1 MEGSYS
7 GDGSPTWDYQPPELG
22 VRTLLGD
29 QALSF
34 PGTEFAVRPEVRQLG
49 KFRSSRK
56 GRIRVNKEVTVL
68 SEIC

>member
-1 MEGSYS
+1 MEGPGSEN
-7 GDGSPTWDYQPPELG
+7 GSPAWDYQPPELG

-56 GRIRVNKEVTVL
+56 GRIRVNKEVW
-68 SEIC
+68 